1 MTKTSKTDSLD
12 PDSNK
17 NGLIH
22 ALPGKCSNDK
32 MLEPKPVYSND
43 LSIRINIQYTSHSI
57 VIFKLTGNM
66 LQSTIPS
73 LKNSL
78 HANKQQHTFLILDMK
93 DVSIIS
99 SAGWGL
105 FIAEQKQLK
114 DERRT
119 LFLTG
124 FQPDLQQV
132 FDSLQLHLMI
142 QTFPSVTECLESIY
156 SEINVTTSAKSTDR
170 HQITPNTQIQ
180 VYPDVESPLCD
191 AINDPIDCILKVIAK
206 HGPCS
211 FFKLLSILQ
220 SNEYKKF
227 KIGPLKLRTLL
238 KEIKL
243 DTFEKRLRYFR
254 SC

>member
-17 NGLIH
+17 NGPIH

-57 VIFKLTGNM
+57 VIFKLTGNI

-114 DERRT
+114 DEHRT
-119 LFLTG
+119 LFLTD

-142 QTFPSVTECLESIY
+142 QTFPSVTECLKYIY
-156 SEINVTTSAKSTDR
+156 SEIKVTAPIKPPDR
-170 HQITPNTQIQ
+170 HQAAQSMQIQ
-180 VYPDVESPLCD
+180 VYPNEESPLHK
-191 AINDPIDCILKVIAK
+191 ISNDPIDCILNAIAK

-220 SNEYKKF
+220 SNEYKKL
-227 KIGPLKLRTLL
+227 KIGPLKLRSLL
-238 KEIKL
+238 KEIEL

>member
-1 MTKTSKTDSLD
+1 MTKTGKKMDNRDS
-12 PDSNK
+12 DSNK
-17 NGLIH
+17 NGTTH
-22 ALPGKCSNDK
+22 DLPKKNSNNK
-32 MLEPKPVYSND
+32 MPEPKPVYSNE
-43 LSIRINIQYTSHSI
+43 LSIKTNTQYTSQSI
-57 VIFKLTGNM
+57 VIFKLTGSI
-66 LQSTIPS
+66 LQSTING

-78 HANKQQHTFLILDMK
+78 HANKQHHRFLILDMK
-93 DVSIIS
+93 DISIIS

-114 DERRT
+114 DEHRT

-180 VYPDVESPLCD
+180 VYPDVESPSMQYD
-191 AINDPIDCILKVIAK
+191 K
-206 HGPCS
+206 
-211 FFKLLSILQ
+211 
-220 SNEYKKF
+220 
-227 KIGPLKLRTLL
+227 
-238 KEIKL
+238 
-243 DTFEKRLRYFR
+243 
-254 SC
+254 